1 MVCNGNSDGEYLLVV
16 GVMIQDQV
24 YRYCRMC
31 KEGVHV
37 HFYSWFFSW
46 GREFG
51 SVITNTKFINISS
64 TCGLYISG
72 IQC

>member
-1 MVCNGNSDGEYLLVV
+1 MTCILFFNFFWVVCNGNSDGEYLLVV

-37 HFYSWFFSW
+37 HFYSWFFL
-46 GREFG
+46 GVVNLE
-51 SVITNTKFINISS
+51 V
-64 TCGLYISG
+64 L
-72 IQC
+72 